1 MSISSGR
8 VYIMAPKPGDPEI
21 EPYSHGYSGDF
32 YWLCFSLVDS
42 VSAAVGEVLPVTD
55 SVGRD
60 GCFKTMRG
68 FGFEV
73 LGSPGVNSPEF
84 QY

>member
-1 MSISSGR
+1 
-8 VYIMAPKPGDPEI
+8 VEELYIMTPKPGDSEI
-21 EPYSHGYSGDF
+21 EPYSHGYSGEF

-42 VSAAVGEVLPVTD
+42 VSAAVGGSAAGD

-60 GCFKTMRG
+60 RSFKTLRG
-68 FGFEV
+68 FGFEI
-73 LGSPGVNSPEF
+73 LGSPGVSSPKF